1 MEARGLSRTWLLRA
15 GRILTAAVAFGVAF
29 WKPVDYQENL
39 HIRQITGVL
48 ARDVASDLSEELESQ
63 MQTQVRLSK
72 LLTGE
77 DAASRLEWEP
87 QAKLFL
93 ADHPEFLA
101 IQWLDTDYHVRW
113 SVTNTISDIHDSP
126 PLAIVPPER
135 QMLEGL
141 AHRGKTDVAVLT
153 TAFRI
158 ENGRSLRRIVVPVY
172 RRGSFLGFMIS
183 VFDEGKAFADILSD
197 HARLGYSM
205 VVLEG
210 PQEILKIG
218 PSGPENEKK
227 WAQDVELAL
236 PGRTSRIRVWPTA
249 DLVRKIRS
257 PLPMIGLILGPLFG
271 LLLFMTL
278 DFARTSRCAAQAFQ
292 DSQERLREIIS
303 SAMDAVVS
311 VNEDQRIVVFNKA
324 AEKIFRCPAS
334 EAFGQSLD
342 RFIPERFREAHQ
354 VDVQNFGRTGISYR
368 SMASPPTLWGLRADG
383 EEFPVEASISQ
394 TRTSLEKL
402 YTVILR
408 DVTERHRA
416 AEELRQAHE
425 ELESRVEQRTAE
437 LQSANTQL
445 QDEIRERRQAEESLR
460 DLSGHLLRLRDE
472 ERRRLARELHDSTA
486 QILGA
491 LVIGLERVV
500 QVVSANDTLKAQELL
515 TQSCELAEKA
525 TAEVRTLSYLLHPP
539 MLDDLGLEG
548 VLPWYADGFSKR
560 SGIRVSVNVQPGL
573 GRFTRETELTLFRVV
588 QEALTNI
595 HRHSGS
601 PTGEIAVSK
610 DAHGVKLCVTDR
622 GRGIPPDILES
633 ARLGRAMMGVGIAGM
648 GERVRHL
655 NGRLEIESRGYGTS
669 IKVMLPIDAMASQVQ
684 ANGPDFN
691 VLRTS

>member
-1 MEARGLSRTWLLRA
+1 MEARGLSRTSLLRA

-48 ARDVASDLSEELESQ
+48 ARDVANDLSEELQSQ
-63 MQTQVRLSK
+63 VQAQVRLSK

-101 IQWLDTDYHVRW
+101 IQWLDTDYHDRW
-113 SVTNTISDIHDSP
+113 SVTNTISEAQQSP
-126 PLAIVPPER
+126 PLAIGPPEG
-135 QMLEGL
+135 QVLEGL
-141 AHRGKTDVAVLT
+141 ANRGKTDVAVLT

-158 ENGRSLRRIVVPVY
+158 ENSRSLRRIVVPVY
-172 RRGSFLGFMIS
+172 RRGSLLGFMIS

-197 HARLGYSM
+197 HARLGYSI

-210 PQEILKIG
+210 AQEILKIG
-218 PSGPENEKK
+218 PGGSENEKK

-249 DLVRKIRS
+249 DLVGKIRS
-257 PLPMIGLILGPLFG
+257 PLPMIGIILGPLIG
-271 LLLFMTL
+271 VLLFMTL
-278 DFARTSRCAAQAFQ
+278 DFARTSRCAAQAFR
-292 DSQERLREIIS
+292 DSQELLREIIS
-303 SAMDAVVS
+303 SAMDAIVS
-311 VNEDQRIVVFNKA
+311 VNTDQRIVVFNQS
-324 AEKIFRCPAS
+324 AERIFRCPAS
-334 EAFGQSLD
+334 EAIGQSLD
-342 RFIPERFREAHQ
+342 RFIPETFRHTHREHIQ
-354 VDVQNFGRTGISYR
+354 EFGRTGTSSRAMIS
-368 SMASPPTLWGLRADG
+368 SPPTLWGLRADG
-383 EEFPVEASISQ
+383 EEFPIEASISH
-394 TRTSLEKL
+394 TKTTAEKL

-408 DVTERHRA
+408 DVTARHRTE
-416 AEELRQAHE
+416 EELRQAHE
-425 ELESRVEQRTAE
+425 ELELRVEQRTAE
-437 LQSANTQL
+437 LQLTNTRL
-445 QDEIRERRQAEESLR
+445 EAEVRERRQAEDSLR

-491 LVIGLERVV
+491 LAIGLERVV
-500 QVVSANDTLKAQELL
+500 QLVSANDTVKAQELL
-515 TQSCELAEKA
+515 TQSCDLAEKA
-525 TAEVRTLSYLLHPP
+525 TAEIRTLSYLLHPP

-548 VLPWYADGFSKR
+548 VLPWFADGFSKR
-560 SGIRVSVNVQPGL
+560 SGIRVSVNVEPGL
-573 GRFTRETELTLFRVV
+573 GRFSREIELTLFRVV

-601 PTGEIAVSK
+601 RTGEIAVSK
-610 DAHGVKLCVTDR
+610 DGYGVKLRVTDR
-622 GRGIPPDILES
+622 GHGIQPDILES

-655 NGRLEIESRGYGTS
+655 NGHLEIDSGGNGTS
-669 IKVMLPIDAMASQVQ
+669 IKVNLPTIAA
-684 ANGPDFN
+684 GE
-691 VLRTS
+691 

>member
-15 GRILTAAVAFGVAF
+15 GRILTVAVAFGVAF

-48 ARDVASDLSEELESQ
+48 ARDVASDLSEELQSQ

-113 SVTNTISDIHDSP
+113 SVTNTISDAHQSP
-126 PLAIVPPER
+126 PLAIGPPER
-135 QMLEGL
+135 QVLEGL
-141 AHRGKTDVAVLT
+141 ANRGKTEVAVLT
-153 TAFRI
+153 TAFPL

-183 VFDEGKAFADILSD
+183 VFDEAKAFADILSD

-210 PQEILKIG
+210 PQEILKIAPG
-218 PSGPENEKK
+218 GPENEKK

-249 DLVRKIRS
+249 DLVGKIRS
-257 PLPMIGLILGPLFG
+257 PLPVIGLILGPLIG

-278 DFARTSRCAAQAFQ
+278 DFARTSRCAAQAFR

-303 SAMDAVVS
+303 SAMDAIVS
-311 VNEDQRIVVFNKA
+311 VNADQRIVVFNQA
-324 AEKIFRCPAS
+324 AERIFRCPAS
-334 EAFGQSLD
+334 EAIGQSLD
-342 RFIPERFREAHQ
+342 RFIPERFRQTHGEQ
-354 VDVQNFGRTGISYR
+354 IREFGRTGTSSR
-368 SMASPPTLWGLRADG
+368 AMTSSPPTLWGLRADG
-383 EEFPVEASISQ
+383 EEFPIEASIS
-394 TRTSLEKL
+394 RTKTTAEKL

-408 DVTERHRA
+408 DVTARHRTE
-416 AEELRQAHE
+416 EELRQAHE
-425 ELESRVEQRTAE
+425 ELELRVEQRTAE
-437 LQSANTQL
+437 LQLTNTRL
-445 QDEIRERRQAEESLR
+445 EAEVRERRQAEESLR

-491 LVIGLERVV
+491 LAIGLERVV
-500 QVVSANDTLKAQELL
+500 QLVSANDTLKAQELL
-515 TQSCELAEKA
+515 TQSCDLAEKA
-525 TAEVRTLSYLLHPP
+525 TAEIRTLSYLLHPP

-548 VLPWYADGFSKR
+548 VLPWFADGFSKR
-560 SGIRVSVNVQPGL
+560 SGIRVSVNVEPGL
-573 GRFTRETELTLFRVV
+573 GRFSREIELTLFRVV

-601 PTGEIAVSK
+601 PTGEIVVSK
-610 DAHGVKLCVTDR
+610 DGHGVELRVTDR
-622 GRGIPPDILES
+622 GHGIQPDILES
-633 ARLGRAMMGVGIAGM
+633 ARLGRAMMGVGIPGM

-655 NGRLEIESRGYGTS
+655 NGHLEIDSGGYGTS
-669 IKVMLPIDAMASQVQ
+669 IRVTLPTIAA
-684 ANGPDFN
+684 GE
-691 VLRTS
+691 

>member
-1 MEARGLSRTWLLRA
+1 MEARGLSRTWLVRA

-48 ARDVASDLSEELESQ
+48 ARDVASDLSEELQSQ

-113 SVTNTISDIHDSP
+113 SVTNTTSDARQAP
-126 PLAIVPPER
+126 PLAIGPPER
-135 QMLEGL
+135 QVLEGL
-141 AHRGKTDVAVLT
+141 ANRGKTDVAVLT

-172 RRGSFLGFMIS
+172 RRAGFLGFMIS

-218 PSGPENEKK
+218 PGGAENEKK

-249 DLVRKIRS
+249 DLVGKIRS
-257 PLPMIGLILGPLFG
+257 PLPMIGIILGPLIG

-278 DFARTSRCAAQAFQ
+278 DFARTSRRAAQAFR

-303 SAMDAVVS
+303 SAMDAIVS
-311 VNEDQRIVVFNKA
+311 VNADHRIVVFNQA
-324 AEKIFRCPAS
+324 AERIFRCPAS
-334 EAFGQSLD
+334 EAIGQSLD
-342 RFIPERFREAHQ
+342 RFIPERFRQTHREHIQEFA
-354 VDVQNFGRTGISYR
+354 RTGTSSRALIS
-368 SMASPPTLWGLRADG
+368 SPPTLWGLRADG
-383 EEFPVEASISQ
+383 EEFPIEASIS
-394 TRTSLEKL
+394 RTKTTAEKL

-408 DVTERHRA
+408 DVTARHRTE
-416 AEELRQAHE
+416 EELRQAHE
-425 ELESRVEQRTAE
+425 ELELRVEQRTAE
-437 LQSANTQL
+437 LQLTNTRL
-445 QDEIRERRQAEESLR
+445 EAEVRERRQAEESLR

-491 LVIGLERVV
+491 LAIGLERVV
-500 QVVSANDTLKAQELL
+500 QLVSANDTVKAQELL
-515 TQSCELAEKA
+515 TQSCDLAEKA
-525 TAEVRTLSYLLHPP
+525 TAEIRTLSYLLHPP

-548 VLPWYADGFSKR
+548 VLPWFADGFSKR
-560 SGIRVSVNVQPGL
+560 SGIRVSVNVEPGL
-573 GRFTRETELTLFRVV
+573 GRFSREIELTLFRVV

-601 PTGEIAVSK
+601 RTGEIAVSK
-610 DAHGVKLCVTDR
+610 DGHGVKLRVTDR
-622 GRGIPPDILES
+622 GHGIQPDILES

-655 NGRLEIESRGYGTS
+655 NGHLEIDSGGNGTS
-669 IKVMLPIDAMASQVQ
+669 IKVNLPTIAAGV
-684 ANGPDFN
+684 
-691 VLRTS
+691 